1 MELGIDIG
9 GTNVKFGVVDG
20 LDIIY
25 KSDIPT
31 GAKREG
37 NEIVADI
44 IAECKNI
51 LAKYDKIDKIGIGS
65 PGGIDSEKGIIT
77 GAANINFKN
86 TPICAMITEATG
98 IPSRVGNDAN
108 CAVLGEL
115 YAGYGREYKNVILVT
130 LGTGVGG
137 GIIIDGKPYLGTRGD
152 AGEIGHMIINYDG
165 VKCGCGQDG
174 CYEAYASVTALIR
187 QTKEAIE
194 KNPDCLMAKNAE
206 KLGKVSGRTSFDAM
220 REGCPVGAKVVDTYL
235 EYIATGLKSIY
246 QIFRP
251 DVIVLGGA
259 ISNEGKYMTEPLKE
273 KMGNRR
279 VIVATSELKNDIG
292 IIGAAK
298 CF

>member
-31 GAKREG
+31 GAKRQD

-44 IAECKNI
+44 IEECRNI
-51 LAKYDKIDKIGIGS
+51 LSKYDAIDKIGIGS
-65 PGGIDSEKGIIT
+65 PGGIDSDNGIVL

-86 TPICAMITEATG
+86 TPICKMITDATG
-98 IPSRVGNDAN
+98 IPARVGNDAN

-115 YAGYGREYKNVILVT
+115 YAGYGKEYKNVILVT

-152 AGEIGHMIINYDG
+152 AGEIGHMIINCDG
-165 VKCGCGQDG
+165 IKCGCGEDG

-194 KNPDCLMAKNAE
+194 ENPDCLMAKNAE
-206 KLGKVSGRTSFDAM
+206 KAGKVSGRTAFDAM

-235 EYIATGLKSIY
+235 NYIATGLKSIY

-259 ISNEGKYMTEPLKE
+259 ISNEGEYMTKPLTE
-273 KMGNRR
+273 KLGCKN
-279 VIVATSELKNDIG
+279 VIIATSKLKNDIG

-298 CF
+298 C